1 VARGLEEALP
11 LTGRAGVD
19 SSTKSPGPVL
29 WLVCLL
35 LARRS
40 ADALSVHQDAGVDP
54 VRPDGRREHRDAPRP
69 SDHEESPYDH
79 DARDADGP

>member
-19 SSTKSPGPVL
+19 GSTKSPGPVL

-54 VRPDGRREHRDAPRP
+54 CGLMGGESTATRPVPPITR
-69 SDHEESPYDH
+69 SPL
-79 DARDADGP
+79 